1 MTDDSEMIDVHLG
14 RIVIQDGLTHQYI
27 YLNENSGSR
36 GFPIVIGNS
45 EADEIHRVVHR
56 EEPPRP
62 LTHRLCFETIQAL
75 GAELKRI
82 DIVDL
87 RDNTFY
93 AHLVLQ
99 DKNGEVTAVIDAR
112 PSDAIA
118 LGLRA
123 GCPMRVAKHVMAQ
136 AAADDASSDATEPE

>member
-1 MTDDSEMIDVHLG
+1 MSEETEMIDVHLG
-14 RIVIQDGLTHQYI
+14 RIVIQDGLSHQYI
-27 YLNENSGSR
+27 YLNENAGSR

-136 AAADDASSDATEPE
+136 AAADDGSTETPEPE